1 MHWSCGKRLNLEDL
15 PSVKF
20 TEVGNQE
27 SQKVKQEH
35 WNCAATLC
43 TNSWRTKNKQLKY
56 YRLKEIA
63 KCPEKRRE
71 YGKILKNKGTDFD
84 NGYICSA
91 HWSKGERENIDDLP
105 DLPCAPEFVEK
116 KATKKT
122 TPVRK
127 IESAKRCLQQQSK
140 DKEAKKRRVLS
151 YSSRDEPSNSD
162 ILKKEIDDLKEQ
174 LRSKTNEVNQL
185 SDLVKTLKIQNETYQ
200 SQLQK
205 FAHTTEKT
213 TFSYKCLKK
222 NPKQFFYRTG
232 LCVEDF
238 DCLFAC
244 VEPYISAIIYPNC
257 KTHQQRKLT
266 KRTDL
271 MCFMTICRHT
281 LHLGITRYMTGTSV
295 STQSRI
301 FTAWAVLPQPCLIN

>member
-1 MHWSCGKRLNLEDL
+1 M
-15 PSVKF
+15 
-20 TEVGNQE
+20 
-27 SQKVKQEH
+27 
-35 WNCAATLC
+35 
-43 TNSWRTKNKQLKY
+43 
-56 YRLKEIA
+56 
-63 KCPEKRRE
+63 
-71 YGKILKNKGTDFD
+71 
-84 NGYICSA
+84 
-91 HWSKGERENIDDLP
+91 
-105 DLPCAPEFVEK
+105 
-116 KATKKT
+116 
-122 TPVRK
+122 
-127 IESAKRCLQQQSK
+127 
-140 DKEAKKRRVLS
+140 
-151 YSSRDEPSNSD
+151 
-162 ILKKEIDDLKEQ
+162 KKEIDDLKEQ

-222 NPKQFFYRTG
+222 NPKQFFYLTG

-244 VEPYISAIIYPNC
+244 GEPYISAIIYANC

-266 KRTDL
+266 KRTEL

-281 LHLGITRYMTGTSV
+281 LHLGITGYMTGTSV

-301 FTAWAVLPQPCLIN
+301 FTAWAVFLSTLFD